1 MAKMKTKKAASKRFR
16 RTGTGKLV
24 YKRQGQTHLATKKS
38 RRRKRR
44 LAIEGE
50 VAAVDKRAAERLLG
64 KR

>member
-1 MAKMKTKKAASKRFR
+1 VPKMKTKKASSKRFK

-24 YKRQGQTHLATKKS
+24 YKRQGQTHLAAKKS

-44 LAIEGE
+44 LATEGE
-50 VAAVDKRAAERLLG
+50 VARVDKKAIERVLR